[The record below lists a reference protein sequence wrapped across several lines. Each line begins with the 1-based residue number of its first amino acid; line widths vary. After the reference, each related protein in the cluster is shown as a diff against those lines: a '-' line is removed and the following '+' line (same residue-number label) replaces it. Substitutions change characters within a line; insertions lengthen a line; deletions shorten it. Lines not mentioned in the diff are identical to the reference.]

1 MPTVFDSG
9 SADIVA
15 DQNNDIQV
23 NIWDTSG
30 WLKTSSSSL
39 ANISFFNS
47 HQYKVT
53 AKAKAWK
60 LS

>member
-30 WLKTSSSSL
+30 IK
-39 ANISFFNS
+39 IIQFNLIC
-47 HQYKVT
+47 YTRVRIIR
-53 AKAKAWK
+53 
-60 LS
+60 

>member
-30 WLKTSSSSL
+30 K
-39 ANISFFNS
+39 I
-47 HQYKVT
+47 
-53 AKAKAWK
+53 

>member
-30 WLKTSSSSL
+30 IK
-39 ANISFFNS
+39 IIQFNLICYT
-47 HQYKVT
+47 HVRIIR
-53 AKAKAWK
+53 
-60 LS
+60 